1 MEWQVLVGVHE
12 MGHQSCVC
20 AQQFQRTKNHT
31 AATLRFANSVH
42 VTRGFNHGPDSRGPA
57 REKSLHKHLHACTA
71 ASRVANRAR
80 DACSPGSLTRSG
92 GR

>member
-1 MEWQVLVGVHE
+1 MRREGEGRDGSGRYSKVGVHE

-42 VTRGFNHGPDSRGPA
+42 VT
-57 REKSLHKHLHACTA
+57 
-71 ASRVANRAR
+71 
-80 DACSPGSLTRSG
+80 
-92 GR
+92 